1 MVATTAPS
9 PSVHRTSPCEMNV
22 TAVAG
27 EKMTRKSIKKYF
39 PLGQIMSQGK
49 NNPITLHSVNE
60 TAFACLWS
68 FMAEVM
74 VVDGELPR
82 STKEAVALLV
92 STKNECPMCCSAHRM
107 MGVAAKKAEKSCKMT
122 PEEKQQKEELYMQ
135 SMDYAEMLI
144 LDTLNF
150 RLKKTATIHN
160 IKQRS
165 SERRDAQQKSAKD
178 FSLLTD
184 STKAEIALVVI
195 LFFHMNRIISAVL
208 GEQMSKAMFSVPE
221 GAAKRMEAPAVMK
234 VINKL
239 MAPFLAGSMKAKRAP
254 GISTPLFPQ
263 GSTGLHIMPKHL
275 LGAELAG
282 EERAHALE
290 RLVQWSRSYEE
301 YLLKEE
307 IVSHEV
313 ILLLDNPSRAPPDG
327 LRPAKVSQWAT
338 TTMRKLIRATL
349 RHDEYAQDI
358 ANILCLVSYS
368 PQSVY
373 HSTAW
378 QSIVKTLGEDQAK
391 TIVVWWSMRECIKRA
406 QGLQLPK

>member
-1 MVATTAPS
+1 MVAATAPS
-9 PSVHRTSPCEMNV
+9 PSVSDFFPHEMDVTS
-22 TAVAG
+22 VASA
-27 EKMTRKSIKKYF
+27 KMTRKSIKKYF

-92 STKNECPMCCSAHRM
+92 SSKNECPMCCSAHRM
-107 MGVAAKKAEKSCKMT
+107 MGAAAQQAEKNSKMSKAEK
-122 PEEKQQKEELYMQ
+122 EHKEELYMQ
-135 SMDYAEMLI
+135 CMDYAEILI
-144 LDTLNF
+144 LDTINF
-150 RLKKTATIHN
+150 RVKKTASIH
-160 IKQRS
+160 KTDS
-165 SERRDAQQKSAKD
+165 STAQEKSTKD
-178 FSLLTD
+178 FSLLND
-184 STKAEIALVVI
+184 AAKAEIALVVV

-221 GAAKRMEAPAVMK
+221 GAAKRMEAPSVMK

-239 MAPFLAGSMKAKRAP
+239 MAPFLAGSMKAKREP
-254 GISTPLFPQ
+254 GISNPLFPK
-263 GSTGLHIMPKHL
+263 GSSALHLMPKHL
-275 LGAELAG
+275 LGAEVAG
-282 EERAHALE
+282 AERAHALE
-290 RLVQWSRSYEE
+290 RLVQWSRAYEK
-301 YLLKEE
+301 YLLKEGV
-307 IVSHEV
+307 VSQEV
-313 ILLLDNPSRAPPDG
+313 IELLDNPSRAPPDG

-338 TTMRKLIRATL
+338 TTMRKLIRVTL
-349 RHDEYAQDI
+349 RKDEYAQDI

-373 HSTAW
+373 HSTCW
-378 QSIVKTLGEDQAK
+378 QSVVDTLGDDQAK

-406 QGLQLPK
+406 QGLSMPKRRTSH